1 MISMRNRLTKF
12 IVALGILICGLYS
25 IISSLFVD
33 QTGLLGRSYYKF
45 ILDPLFGNSAWM
57 FGLFLIFIAF
67 IIALI
72 RTPGRAIIG
81 LIFVL
86 SVALIANDDSF
97 SFGTTFSQYNIGR
110 NLKVTG
116 MQYIGPY
123 GVLIIQS
130 ILLLLATIL
139 FYTYRNGFKV
149 DLKTKS
155 QDRVSTSA
163 IKPVIED
170 DLKEK
175 EDTIDSME
183 TNSPAISLKFD
194 QKFNQYSRPK
204 LKNLSKFNP
213 TTLAGTCKNQSK
225 IVKAFASFKVS
236 LKIGKGIYG
245 PFSERYEIILEFGA
259 KRKDVDQLVREGD
272 LSIALGIKNLRISED
287 AEAKLYLEIPHQK
300 KPLIQFNS
308 LLTEFSEYASKQ
320 KLQIPMLFGVD
331 SNFKTVV
338 EDLAALPHLLI
349 AGTTGSG
356 KSVLVKSIITS
367 LMYGSSPN
375 NTKLILVDPKFV
387 EFSIFEK
394 SPFLACEVITSVE
407 ASSSMI
413 VKLIEEMEDRYRLL
427 KSKSVHS
434 LKDYNDQV
442 ETNESLSSVV
452 LIIDEFADLMMMKK
466 SNISDCIIRIAQ
478 KGRAAGIHLILATQ
492 RPSVNVINGLIKANV
507 PGRAAL
513 KVASDIDSRTIL
525 DKTGADK
532 LTGHGHMILI
542 TDREREV
549 QSAFI
554 SDQEIKDIAAPL

>member
-1 MISMRNRLTKF
+1 MQNSKYKFLIALCVLT
-12 IVALGILICGLYS
+12 LGLYS
-25 IISSLFVD
+25 TISSLFVD
-33 QTGLLGRSYYKF
+33 QAGLLGRGYYDI
-45 ILDPLFGNSAWM
+45 ILNPLFGNSAWI
-57 FGLFLIFIAF
+57 FSLFLIVMALIIAF
-67 IIALI
+67 I
-72 RTPGRAIIG
+72 RKPGRAIMG

-86 SVALIANDDSF
+86 SVALITNDDSF
-97 SFGTTFSQYNIGR
+97 SFGTAFSKYNIGR
-110 NLKVTG
+110 YLKITG

-139 FYTYRNGFKV
+139 FYSYRNGFKIGS
-149 DLKTKS
+149 KTNSEGKTS
-155 QDRVSTSA
+155 QSA
-163 IKPVIED
+163 VKPLIDGDV
-170 DLKEK
+170 KEK
-175 EDTIDSME
+175 EDPAEILDTDSDV
-183 TNSPAISLKFD
+183 ISLNLE
-194 QKFNQYSRPK
+194 QKFNQYNRPK

-213 TTLAGTCKNQSK
+213 STLAGTCKYQNK

-236 LKIGKGIYG
+236 LKIGKAIYG
-245 PFSERYEIILEFGA
+245 PFSERYEIILESGA
-259 KRKDVDQLVREGD
+259 RRKDIDQLVREGD

-287 AEAKLYLEIPHQK
+287 AEAKLYLEMPHPK

-308 LLTEFSEYASKQ
+308 LLTEFSEFASKQ

-375 NTKLILVDPKFV
+375 HTKLILVDPKFV

-394 SPFLACEVITSVE
+394 SSFLACDVITSVE
-407 ASSSMI
+407 ESSVMI

-427 KSKSVHS
+427 KSKGVHS
-434 LKDYNDQV
+434 LKDYNGQV
-442 ETNESLSSVV
+442 EGNKSLSSVV

-554 SDQEIKDIAAPL
+554 SDQEIRDIAVPS

>member
-1 MISMRNRLTKF
+1 MISLHNKLSKYL
-12 IVALGILICGLYS
+12 IALFVLIIGVYS
-25 IISSLFVD
+25 LISSLFVN
-33 QTGLLGRSYYKF
+33 QTGILGRNYYEI
-45 ILDPLFGNSAWM
+45 ILNPLFGISAWI
-57 FGLFLIFIAF
+57 FSLFLISTALLIA
-67 IIALI
+67 IIPY
-72 RTPGRAIIG
+72 PGRAITGFVFI
-81 LIFVL
+81 LI
-86 SVALIANDDSF
+86 VALISNDDSF
-97 SFGTTFSQYNIGR
+97 SFGISFSKYNIGR
-110 NLKVTG
+110 FFKVTG
-116 MQYIGPY
+116 IQYIGPY
-123 GVLIIQS
+123 GVLIVQG
-130 ILLLLATIL
+130 ILLLMAMIL
-139 FYTYRNGFKV
+139 FYSYRSGFKP
-149 DLKTKS
+149 KTKS
-155 QDRVSTSA
+155 QKKFKKRIV
-163 IKPVIED
+163 KPLDEIDVEKNEESFDASD
-170 DLKEK
+170 DEQTTVVL
-175 EDTIDSME
+175 
-183 TNSPAISLKFD
+183 NFD
-194 QKFNQYSRPK
+194 QKFNQYQRPK

-213 TTLAGTCKNQSK
+213 TTLAGTCKYQNK
-225 IVKAFASFKVS
+225 IVKAFDSFKVS
-236 LKIGKGIYG
+236 LKIGKAIYG
-245 PFSERYEIILEFGA
+245 PFSERYEIILKPGA

-287 AEAKLYLEIPHQK
+287 SEAKIYLEIPHQK
-300 KPLIQFNS
+300 KPLIKFTN
-308 LLTEFSEYASKQ
+308 LLSEFSERAAKQ

-331 SNFKTVV
+331 AYFQSVV
-338 EDLAALPHLLI
+338 VDLAALPHLLI

-367 LMYGSSPN
+367 LIYGTSPN

-394 SPFLACEVITSVE
+394 SPFLACDVITSVE
-407 ASSSMI
+407 ESSSMI
-413 VKLIEEMEDRYRLL
+413 VKLIAEMEDRYRLL
-427 KSKSVHS
+427 KSIGVHS

-442 ETNESLSSVV
+442 EENKSLSSVV

-542 TDREREV
+542 TDKEREV

-554 SDQEIKDIAAPL
+554 SDQEIQDIVTTT